1 MLDFS
6 TNCSDLCQY
15 HCKLC
20 VHHELAVQ
28 FWAVTTVKPP
38 FPSRVIWVAFWWRGE
53 FLSMGANWK
62 AANIQ
67 WSDTSVNHTVNSTVS
82 SYREI
87 VTALLRGLPITE
99 RVKASTFKEVI
110 TMLLKQAF
118 RIFIGVRGNR
128 TSLLKNR
135 KHDEKF
141 FLSPLIS
148 DFSFNDIKVNRYC
161 LFLLIPRF

>member
-28 FWAVTTVKPP
+28 VWAVTTVKPP

-67 WSDTSVNHTVNSTVS
+67 WSDTSVNHTINLTVS

-110 TMLLKQAF
+110 TMLFIASFPNFYRGEGGTGQVFL
-118 RIFIGVRGNR
+118 RIEN
-128 TSLLKNR
+128 TTKS
-135 KHDEKF
+135 F
-141 FLSPLIS
+141 FSPPLSQI
-148 DFSFNDIKVNRYC
+148 F
-161 LFLLIPRF
+161 LFMIFK

>member
-28 FWAVTTVKPP
+28 VWAVTTVKPP

-82 SYREI
+82 SYRQI

-99 RVKASTFKEVI
+99 RVKKKREEKE
-110 TMLLKQAF
+110 LRLPLSRKS
-118 RIFIGVRGNR
+118 
-128 TSLLKNR
+128 SLRFYSKLS
-135 KHDEKF
+135 E
-141 FLSPLIS
+141 FLSGWGGTGQVFLRIENTTKSFSAPPLT
-148 DFSFNDIKVNRYC
+148 
-161 LFLLIPRF
+161 